1 MARALNDQPV
11 MRIAILFLFALGL
24 AGCRGEPV
32 PRDYQN
38 EPPAMTHPAKNKA
51 QTPTANGMPAASAE
65 PSSGAEGSGSP
76 YKAVSPL
83 PPTSTLKDQAP
94 GNAATATATTTSTV
108 VTTTRRP

>member
-1 MARALNDQPV
+1 MSIERSAG
-11 MRIAILFLFALGL
+11 MRIVIVVLLALAL

-38 EPPAMTHPAKNKA
+38 EPPAMTHPANSKA
-51 QTPTANGMPAASAE
+51 QTPTANGMPTGSAE

-76 YKAVSPL
+76 YKPVSPL
-83 PPTSTLKDQAP
+83 PATSTLKDQAP
-94 GNAATATATTTSTV
+94 ANTSTATATSGTV